1 VQYETGTKKKEKKQ
15 QIIRS
20 EEKKKTEEKTDME
33 GSRRSLPFHIFC
45 LLIFTNSHR

>member
-1 VQYETGTKKKEKKQ
+1 MHFIVAATRATAKATAN
-15 QIIRS
+15 
-20 EEKKKTEEKTDME
+20 KKKTEEKTDME